1 MAEQTL
7 GEALAEFQ
15 AQRTNLFQKDF
26 LISWEHPLEEIEA
39 ILALCGLLK
48 RMHREGLSYRAFDA
62 GLAISIF
69 RDNSTRTRFS
79 FASAASALG
88 LSLADLDEEKSQIAH
103 GETVRETA
111 NMVSFLC
118 EVIGIRD
125 DIFLGEGNRYM
136 REFGSA
142 LTDGARQGVLHRRP
156 SIVNLQ
162 CDVDHPTQA
171 LADLAWLKQHFGG
184 LENLRG
190 KKIAMTWAYSPS
202 YGKPLSVPQGVIG
215 LMSRFGMQV
224 SLAHPEG
231 YGLIPEVIE
240 VARKNALASGGKFEV
255 VTSMEDAFRGADV
268 VYPKSWAPFGV
279 MQRRTELLMKSDKD
293 ALRAL
298 EKECLANNARF
309 SSWECNRKKMD
320 LTRQKSALYMH
331 CLPADITDVSCKAGE
346 VSAEVFE
353 QYRIPTYHQASYKP
367 FIISALM
374 FLTRIRDPAAKVA
387 EIEKR
392 ARALAL
398 SAPRLAQGSL
408 PANPSILCG
417 AMKASREGFL
427 AREPG
432 LRRGSGPATRG
443 EPLSRSPAGGG
454 GSRSFGPHSGDR
466 ARPPP
471 RNEDRR
477 ARTRSG
483 ARGLLRPGKARTA
496 RSRCDRPSRSRASNR
511 CSARAK
517 PRRGSSSRSLSAI
530 VPCERPS
537 LAPPETALLLLR
549 PSGPLARWHPRS
561 GEGCSRRD
569 TPAHPPILP
578 TGRPLA
584 HPPAV
589 EAFLDLPP

>member
-387 EIEKR
+387 EIVKR

-398 SAPRLAQGSL
+398 
-408 PANPSILCG
+408 
-417 AMKASREGFL
+417 
-427 AREPG
+427 
-432 LRRGSGPATRG
+432 
-443 EPLSRSPAGGG
+443 
-454 GSRSFGPHSGDR
+454 
-466 ARPPP
+466 
-471 RNEDRR
+471 
-477 ARTRSG
+477 
-483 ARGLLRPGKARTA
+483 
-496 RSRCDRPSRSRASNR
+496 
-511 CSARAK
+511 
-517 PRRGSSSRSLSAI
+517 
-530 VPCERPS
+530 
-537 LAPPETALLLLR
+537 
-549 PSGPLARWHPRS
+549 
-561 GEGCSRRD
+561 
-569 TPAHPPILP
+569 
-578 TGRPLA
+578 
-584 HPPAV
+584 
-589 EAFLDLPP
+589 